1 MRKGMED
8 RAIALLRREAAGTMP
23 VRALHGALQNED
35 GPAIATRGELG
46 AVLRRRSDL
55 VLLLEAS
62 NPLGPT
68 PAWPPHLRA
77 EYESALR
84 AAGVDME
91 PRVALAEAH
100 SPWPARDPEPASP
113 GSLERI
119 DASLIALWARATG
132 DPRLRAVIAVA
143 LRESEEIRQRVADI
157 ETRTETEAHRGTAE

>member
-1 MRKGMED
+1 MED
-8 RAIALLRREAAGTMP
+8 RALALLRRDAAGTMP
-23 VRALHGALQNED
+23 VHALHGALQNEN
-35 GPAIATRGELG
+35 GTAFATRGELG
-46 AVLRRRSDL
+46 AVLRRRPDL
-55 VLLLEAS
+55 FLLLEAS
-62 NPLGPT
+62 DPLGPA

-77 EYESALR
+77 EYEAALR

-100 SPWPARDPEPASP
+100 SPWPAREPEPASP

-143 LRESEEIRQRVADI
+143 LRESEEIRQRVAASASGMEMDI
-157 ETRTETEAHRGTAE
+157 HSGAAE